1 MHRFKSCSA
10 FPTLKRFY
18 SAKEN
23 SGSCIKQ
30 VSMTSSSPAQA
41 KRDGLTI
48 LVVDDEIPILRCV
61 RRILEISNYTVITS
75 PSGDHAWATMERG
88 QVKVDLVLTDV
99 VMPGSID
106 GLTLAAK
113 IRQREPTL
121 PVLFLTGALLED
133 AEFAAE
139 IAAKKLLLRKP
150 FSPEQLVEFVDWHFA
165 QSGLSVGATRP

>member
-18 SAKEN
+18 SAKDN
-23 SGSCIKQ
+23 AGSCIKH
-30 VSMTSSSPAQA
+30 VSMTSSSLTQA
-41 KRDGLTI
+41 KRAGRTI
-48 LVVDDEIPILRCV
+48 LVVDDEIPILHCV

-75 PSGDHAWATMERG
+75 PSGEQAWETMERG

-113 IRQREPTL
+113 IRQREPAL

-133 AEFAAE
+133 AECAAE
-139 IAAKKLLLRKP
+139 IATKKLLLRKP
-150 FSPEQLVEFVDWHFA
+150 FSPKQLVEFIEWHLA
-165 QSGLSVGATRP
+165 QSGLGVGAARP